1 MSELIGALKQR
12 ASGFTSLFKRSLALI
27 VGVALLS
34 LIIFLATFAP
44 IIDQYRL
51 EGHKATDLGYF
62 EKFLPPSLKHPLGT
76 DHFGR
81 DVLGLHLT
89 GLRFSLIVGA
99 LAGGVA
105 TLISVCIAI
114 IAGYRGGIIDS
125 ILNGVTNSI
134 LVIPSLPIL
143 LVVAYYTR
151 LDLVSMCLTLAAFSW
166 PWSTRVIRAQV
177 LSLKERTFV
186 DLAKVSGQ
194 NDFEIMFAEILPNLI
209 PYIIVGLCFS
219 VIGAIFAETGLR
231 IIGLG
236 PPTVVSLGLLLQQA
250 LQYGLLTQKRY
261 AEVMS
266 MVLLLISIFISL
278 NLINKGMDEAFNP
291 RLKKVT
297 GQ

>member
-1 MSELIGALKQR
+1 
-12 ASGFTSLFKRSLALI
+12 
-27 VGVALLS
+27 
-34 LIIFLATFAP
+34 
-44 IIDQYRL
+44 
-51 EGHKATDLGYF
+51 
-62 EKFLPPSLKHPLGT
+62 
-76 DHFGR
+76 
-81 DVLGLHLT
+81 
-89 GLRFSLIVGA
+89 
-99 LAGGVA
+99 
-105 TLISVCIAI
+105 
-114 IAGYRGGIIDS
+114 YRGGIIDS

>member
-1 MSELIGALKQR
+1 MSELIGALKRR
-12 ASGFTSLFKRSLALI
+12 ASGFISLFKRSLALQ
-27 VGVALLS
+27 VGVVLLS
-34 LIIFLATFAP
+34 LIVSLAMFGP
-44 IIDQYRL
+44 VIDRYRL
-51 EGHKATDLGYF
+51 EGREATDLGYF

-81 DVLGLHLT
+81 DVLGLHIT
-89 GLRFSLIVGA
+89 GLKFSLIVGA
-99 LAGGVA
+99 LAGSVA

-114 IAGYRGGIIDS
+114 IAGYRGGVIDS

-143 LVVAYYTR
+143 LVVAFYTR
-151 LDLVSMCLTLAAFSW
+151 LDLVSMCLTLAALSW
-166 PWSTRVIRAQV
+166 PWSARVLRAQV
-177 LSLKERTFV
+177 LTLKERTFV
-186 DLAKVSGQ
+186 DLAKVSGE
-194 NDFEIMFAEILPNLI
+194 NHFEIMFAEILPNLV
-209 PYIIVGLCFS
+209 PYIIVGLSFS

-236 PPTVVSLGLLLQQA
+236 PPTVVSLGLLVQQA

-261 AEVMS
+261 AEITS
-266 MVLLLISIFISL
+266 LVLLLMSIFISL
-278 NLINKGMDEAFNP
+278 NLINKGMEEAFNP

>member
-1 MSELIGALKQR
+1 MSQLLGTLKQR
-12 ASGFTSLFKRSLALI
+12 ASAFISLFKRSPTLI

-34 LIIFLATFAP
+34 LIIFLAIFAP

-89 GLRFSLIVGA
+89 GLKFSLIVGA

-105 TLISVCIAI
+105 TLISVCIAV

-125 ILNGVTNSI
+125 ILNGVTNSV

-143 LVVAYYTR
+143 IVVAYYTR
-151 LDLVSMCLTLAAFSW
+151 LDLVGMCLTLAAFSW

-177 LSLKERTFV
+177 LTLKERTFV
-186 DLAKVSGQ
+186 DLARVSGQ
-194 NDFEIMFAEILPNLI
+194 NGFEIMFAEILPNLI
-209 PYIIVGLCFS
+209 PYIIVGLGFS

-266 MVLLLISIFISL
+266 MILLLMSIFISL

>member
-1 MSELIGALKQR
+1 MSELIEALKRR
-12 ASGFTSLFKRSLALI
+12 ASGFTSLFKRSLALQ
-27 VGVALLS
+27 VGVVLLS
-34 LIIFLATFAP
+34 SIILLAMFGP
-44 IIDQYRL
+44 VIDRYRL
-51 EGHKATDLGYF
+51 EGHEATDLGYF

-81 DVLGLHLT
+81 DVLGLHIT
-89 GLRFSLIVGA
+89 GLKFSLIVGA
-99 LAGGVA
+99 LAGSVA

-114 IAGYRGGIIDS
+114 IAGYRGGVIDS
-125 ILNGVTNSI
+125 ILNGVTNSV

-143 LVVAYYTR
+143 LVVAFYTR

-166 PWSTRVIRAQV
+166 PWSARVIRAQV
-177 LSLKERTFV
+177 LSLKERTYV
-186 DLAKVSGQ
+186 DLAKVSGE
-194 NDFEIMFAEILPNLI
+194 NHFEIMFSEILPNLI
-209 PYIIVGLCFS
+209 PYIIVGLGFS
-219 VIGAIFAETGLR
+219 MIGAIFAETGLR

-236 PPTVVSLGLLLQQA
+236 PPTVVSLGLLVQQA

-266 MVLLLISIFISL
+266 LALLLMSIFISV
-278 NLINKGMDEAFNP
+278 NLINKGMEEAFNP